1 MMAYVLAII
10 PPLALVPLALVPLA
24 LVADPLAGI
33 MVGGSAGF
41 IAVLL
46 GAAALGSLL
55 NGLRERGAG
64 NRGRF
69 RAHAYTAADRDL
81 PKAA

>member
-1 MMAYVLAII
+1 MAYLLAVI
-10 PPLALVPLALVPLA
+10 PPLALVPLA

-55 NGLRERGAG
+55 NRLRERGAG
-64 NRGRF
+64 NRRRF
-69 RAHAYTAADRDL
+69 RAHACTAADRDL

>member
-1 MMAYVLAII
+1 MAYLLAVI

-33 MVGGSAGF
+33 VAGGSAGF
-41 IAVLL
+41 IAVFL
-46 GAAALGSLL
+46 GAAVLGSLL

-64 NRGRF
+64 NRRRF
-69 RAHAYTAADRDL
+69 QARACTAADRDFR
-81 PKAA
+81 KAA